1 MTYAPMSTLGHVISE
16 GLEKTHFT
24 KLHFRKYRPR
34 FGLVSVL
41 LEMSAAKQVHSNNH
55 MLKSSALRLEQVG
68 EAVVLMKKRFRS
80 CNSPVDM
87 HSITLNRYWFSL
99 MQRHHILM
107 QELENGVARGPEVP
121 PIIWYRYC
129 MPQPR

>member
-1 MTYAPMSTLGHVISE
+1 MSYAPMSTLWHVLSE
-16 GLEKTHFT
+16 GLKKTRFT
-24 KLHFRKYRPR
+24 KPDFRKYRPR

-41 LEMSAAKQVHSNNH
+41 LEMSAVKQVHSNNH

-68 EAVVLMKKRFRS
+68 EAVPLMKKSFWS
-80 CNSPVDM
+80 CNSPVDT

-107 QELENGVARGPEVP
+107 QELENGVAEA
-121 PIIWYRYC
+121 
-129 MPQPR
+129 QKFH